1 MFVALAPSEP
11 LASQIYPPFPCSK
24 LFPMLKLSSFVL
36 KVVREDLDPSG
47 RAPPAVV
54 VVGTDEW
61 LAPQVTMTMTTTT
74 MTTTTTVVGVHHM
87 LIDGDELPSLPR

>member
-1 MFVALAPSEP
+1 
-11 LASQIYPPFPCSK
+11 
-24 LFPMLKLSSFVL
+24 LKLSSFVL

-61 LAPQVTMTMTTTT
+61 LAPQVTMTTTTT
-74 MTTTTTVVGVHHM
+74 VTTATTVVGVHHM